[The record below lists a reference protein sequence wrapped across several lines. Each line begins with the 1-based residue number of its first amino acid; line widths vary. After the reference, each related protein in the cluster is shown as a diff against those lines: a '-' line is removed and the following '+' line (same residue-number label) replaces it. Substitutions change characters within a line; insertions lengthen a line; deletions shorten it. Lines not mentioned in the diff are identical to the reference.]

1 MTYVIFKGTKTAS
14 GKCVSLFPA
23 EPRDDNP
30 HLTASGYFST
40 LQEIE
45 QELPSQFHIIFPIVS
60 ESGICDYEG
69 NLTVT
74 P

>member
-1 MTYVIFKGTKTAS
+1 MGDPIQ
-14 GKCVSLFPA
+14 
-23 EPRDDNP
+23 E
-30 HLTASGYFST
+30 
-40 LQEIE
+40 EIE

-60 ESGICDYEG
+60 ESGICDCEG